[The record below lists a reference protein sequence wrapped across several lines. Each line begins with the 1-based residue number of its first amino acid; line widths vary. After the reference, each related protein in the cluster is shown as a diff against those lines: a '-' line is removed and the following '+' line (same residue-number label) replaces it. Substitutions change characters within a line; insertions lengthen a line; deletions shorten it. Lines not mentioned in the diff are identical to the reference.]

1 MSRVAVIQY
10 PGSNCDL
17 DALEILQKVEKTKA
31 ELIWHKDL
39 KGDDYDAYV
48 LPGGF
53 SYGDYLRAGAIAATS
68 PSLKIIR
75 EAVDQNKPV
84 LGICNG
90 LQILVEAGILPGA
103 VLRNSGLRFVCTW
116 TRLRVETT
124 RTPFTTLAQKG
135 QTLRIPIAHNEGR
148 YYLDSNEIRDLERNE
163 EIVMRYVNEENE
175 PTEDANPNGST
186 HTMSHLSRS
195 KRRIVLG
202 VFAIILGAISL
213 ISLPV
218 TSFYFGIGAFGPAG
232 YGAVMIALG
241 LSLILKKDMTE

>member
-17 DALEILQKVEKTKA
+17 DALEVLQKVEKTDA
-31 ELIWHKDL
+31 ELVWHKDL
-39 KGDDYDAYV
+39 KRDDYDAYV

-68 PSLKIIR
+68 PSLKIVR

-90 LQILVEAGILPGA
+90 LQILVEAGLLPGA

-116 TRLRVETT
+116 IRLRVETT

-135 QTLRIPIAHNEGR
+135 QTLRVPIAHNEGR
-148 YYLDSNEIRDLERNE
+148 YYLDRNQIRELEKNEQ
-163 EIVMRYVNEENE
+163 IVVRYVNEANE
-175 PTEDANPNGST
+175 PTEDANPNGSIDNIAGICNEEGNVMGLMP
-186 HTMSHLSRS
+186 HPERASLRVLSPDGHDDGRMIFDS
-195 KRRIVLG
+195 MMRTLN
-202 VFAIILGAISL
+202 
-213 ISLPV
+213 
-218 TSFYFGIGAFGPAG
+218 AFGA
-232 YGAVMIALG
+232 
-241 LSLILKKDMTE
+241 